1 MVFAKGIEMNATNT
15 VSEIYGFLLGVLII
29 LIGAEESMLSRRL
42 RNVSTVHVC
51 RFYLEKFFFLVTAFI
66 ITVAKGDD
74 VCKHTKS
81 MLNLYGMFLTV
92 RGGLLIN
99 DW

>member
-42 RNVSTVHVC
+42 RNVQLCMFADFIWKKS
-51 RFYLEKFFFLVTAFI
+51 FILVTAFI
-66 ITVAKGDD
+66 ITVSKGDI
-74 VCKHTKS
+74 CKHTKS

-92 RGGLLIN
+92 RGSLLIN

>member
-66 ITVAKGDD
+66 ITVAKGD

-81 MLNLYGMFLTV
+81 MLNLYCMFLTV

>member
-42 RNVSTVHVC
+42 RNPHSHPSI
-51 RFYLEKFFFLVTAFI
+51 AFKLLLRGLFHD
-66 ITVAKGDD
+66 T
-74 VCKHTKS
+74 S
-81 MLNLYGMFLTV
+81 LSPLNS
-92 RGGLLIN
+92 LICVIN
-99 DW
+99 QV

>member
-51 RFYLEKFFFLVTAFI
+51 RFFSSNCIYNHFFERRCLQTYEI
-66 ITVAKGDD
+66 DAKSVWYVFDGKGRF
-74 VCKHTKS
+74 V
-81 MLNLYGMFLTV
+81 N
-92 RGGLLIN
+92 
-99 DW
+99 